1 MEGAA
6 THVAAPAQGE
16 AAAKSQSDLRD
27 PVHVD
32 ADGSLLFLWLDG
44 RPETTRRAYARDA
57 TSFLLHAGVPIQA
70 VTLAHLQAYAHS
82 IEHLAPASR
91 ARKLAALKSL
101 FGFAHRLGYVPF
113 DAARPLRLPKLRDA
127 LSARII
133 GEAEAL
139 RMIALEPNPRNH
151 AMLRVLYATGVRIS
165 ELCALRWQDLRG
177 TKTGGQATVFGK
189 GGKTRVVLLLPKV
202 WRLLGAL
209 RGPAGPEAPV
219 FRSGRGA
226 ALDRSAAHRIVKS
239 AARRAGLSAD
249 VSAHWLR
256 HAHASHSLDHGAPLH
271 VLQASLGH
279 GSLSTTTR
287 YVHARPGD
295 GSAKYLP
302 E

>member
-6 THVAAPAQGE
+6 TPAANPSGFGGVAAPVQGE
-16 AAAKSQSDLRD
+16 VA

-32 ADGSLLFLWLDG
+32 ASEMAEPFARDGSLLFMWLDG
-44 RPETTRRAYARDA
+44 RPETTRRAYARDV
-57 TSFLLHAGVPIQA
+57 TSFLLYAGVPIQA

-91 ARKLAALKSL
+91 ARRLAALKSL

-113 DAARPLRLPKLRDA
+113 DVARPLRLPKLRDA

-151 AMLRVLYATGVRIS
+151 AMLRVLYATGLRIS
-165 ELCALRWQDLRG
+165 ELCGLRWQDLRG

-189 GGKTRVVLLLPKV
+189 GAKTRVVLLLPKV

-209 RGPAGPEAPV
+209 RCA
-219 FRSGRGA
+219 
-226 ALDRSAAHRIVKS
+226 
-239 AARRAGLSAD
+239 
-249 VSAHWLR
+249 
-256 HAHASHSLDHGAPLH
+256 
-271 VLQASLGH
+271 
-279 GSLSTTTR
+279 
-287 YVHARPGD
+287 ARPGRTRRCSVRHAALRSTGRRRTASSSAQPGGP
-295 GSAKYLP
+295 GSRPRSRRTGCVTPMRRTASTTGRRCTCCRRRSGTGA
-302 E
+302 